1 MAVLNGLS
9 IYHHRLKKSTFER
22 THTGIIIPFS
32 SHACYINDMAV
43 FSFIPMKRIC
53 QWLTYK
59 TSRFAI
65 IHEFTCFCAFIMLEC
80 ASKNFSIT
88 HTFYIW
94 MEKKFLWSYSFIRPY
109 IVIALRFRWFRI
121 HDIKLYPLAYIAV
134 TFYSKSL
141 FAAFIFHEAEDCF
154 KTMNHYVTHTINGHL
169 NNAWAYMVAVCQ
181 HSIDYTIINA
191 VGRQR

>member
-1 MAVLNGLS
+1 MAWTVLHVAVLNGLI

-22 THTGIIIPFS
+22 THTGIIIPFTS
-32 SHACYINDMAV
+32 YACYINDMAV

-88 HTFYIW
+88 RTFYIW
-94 MEKKFLWSYSFIRPY
+94 MEKKVSLKLQLHSTVHSHSLEIPLIQDTRYK
-109 IVIALRFRWFRI
+109 ALSAGIYCRHILFEKFVCCFYFPRSGR
-121 HDIKLYPLAYIAV
+121 LLQNNEPLC
-134 TFYSKSL
+134 
-141 FAAFIFHEAEDCF
+141 D
-154 KTMNHYVTHTINGHL
+154 THHKWT
-169 NNAWAYMVAVCQ
+169 
-181 HSIDYTIINA
+181 SE
-191 VGRQR
+191 